1 MVRSFSQGISVRAFA
16 RSKLVIAVYAF
27 ACCVNLASADTGRTA
42 APELEIEATLL
53 RLEEQRATAILRR
66 DALALRK
73 LMDRYYRHVESRGRV
88 RSKTDLLTAL
98 ERGEFRFELYENEST
113 EIQLLDG
120 GKAALVAGIFRSR
133 QVGGP
138 LFRGRYVH
146 VWVREP
152 DGWKNTFHQGTEIKT
167 EKSECR
173 CN

>member
-1 MVRSFSQGISVRAFA
+1 MKGFA
-16 RSKLVIAVYAF
+16 RRKLVFAVYAV
-27 ACCVNLASADTGRTA
+27 ACCVNLASADTGRTTA
-42 APELEIEATLL
+42 KDTEVEATLL
-53 RLEEQRATAILRR
+53 KLEEQRATAILRN

-98 ERGEFRFELYENEST
+98 ERGDFRFELYENEST

-120 GKAALVAGIFRSR
+120 GKTALVAGVFRSR

-138 LFRGRYVH
+138 PFRGRFVH
-146 VWVREP
+146 VWIRER